1 MAFAPGRR
9 ARLDGWHSILLHAGA
24 VKRSVGIVALSSGNC
39 FLDTRNQPAQTFA
52 ISTRRR
58 RLFAGPGLLD
68 ARVTQGAVG
77 KSFRDI
83 ISVRQLSL
91 RYAAVKAACSR

>member
-1 MAFAPGRR
+1 
-9 ARLDGWHSILLHAGA
+9 
-24 VKRSVGIVALSSGNC
+24 
-39 FLDTRNQPAQTFA
+39 
-52 ISTRRR
+52 
-58 RLFAGPGLLD
+58 LD